1 MHAMRYE
8 KKKAGLSPLVAVILL
23 VAITVAAALVVSGV
37 FFNLA
42 NIAGRRPSASLDY
55 AKLVVLPN
63 GDAVWAITIKNTG
76 DIRITDVSAS
86 FSGCAPTA
94 GGFTFSPATVPPG
107 TTTAASGTATECNI
121 GETYYVTLTV
131 TFGDGSQQT
140 IVTAATGS
148 AA

>member
-1 MHAMRYE
+1 MRYE
-8 KKKAGLSPLVAVILL
+8 RKKAGLSPLVAVILL

-55 AKLVVLPN
+55 AKLVVLPS

-86 FSGCAPTA
+86 FSGCAPDP
-94 GGFTFSPATVPPG
+94 FTFSPSTVPPG
-107 TTTAASGTATECNI
+107 TTTAASGTATGCNI